1 MRLSILFALVLLL
14 FAGCERK
21 SQPAHVPAPPAIP
34 AKVPAKPGPPR
45 AGDIVVRNCTVTKE
59 ANGRADCIC
68 RHANTHIDANDTT
81 KQALVCR

>member
-1 MRLSILFALVLLL
+1 MRLSILFALVLL
-14 FAGCERK
+14 AGCTHAP
-21 SQPAHVPAPPAIP
+21 QPAPLPAPPPVA
-34 AKVPAKPGPPR
+34 AKVPVKPGPPR
-45 AGDIVVRNCTVTKE
+45 PGDIVVRNCTVTKE